1 MRYYQTWADYSRRP
15 EVKQLIESKGMNF
28 VRQQY
33 QREVNFMQWNDP
45 VIINETNQPG
55 LSVTNPAAQ
64 GDNSVGSTQYITGHS
79 AQSSVVAWSAGANN
93 DVTASNVWV
102 EGANF
107 FDIQGILVNGDDWSS
122 GHKNSKYS
130 FRCYLTT
137 GSTGTFDLPENY
149 HGILTSSVE
158 ANATTGS
165 LLRSLKDAINTQAAS
180 AVVGGV
186 TNGAVAPGTLFTAT
200 LAAGS
205 SSLTITNDNN
215 GGVADTYVV
224 YADTTSG
231 SLSVTNTPGL
241 DTYHYKPGVQTFDG
255 HRGPYNNMP
264 RKG

>member
-93 DVTASNVWV
+93 SVTASNVWS

-107 FDIQGILVNGDDWSS
+107 FDIQGILVGSDDFSS
-122 GHKNSKYS
+122 GHKNSKYK

-137 GSTGTFDLPENY
+137 GSNGTFDLPTNY
-149 HGILTSSVE
+149 HGILTSSVVDG
-158 ANATTGS
+158 ATTGS
-165 LLRSLKDAINTQAAS
+165 LLNALKDAINNQAAS
-180 AVVGGV
+180 AIVAGV
-186 TNGAVAPGTLFTAT
+186 TNGPVAPSTLFTAT
-200 LAAGS
+200 VAANS
-205 SSLTITNDNN
+205 SSLTITNKKN
-215 GGVADTYVV
+215 GGVSDTGVV
-224 YADTTSG
+224 YLDDASG
-231 SLSVTNTPGL
+231 SLTVTNTPGL
-241 DTYHYKPGVQTFDG
+241 DTYHYKPGAQIFDG